1 MKSNPNLTKYLL
13 WNAKDYFKEAESFV
27 QLTDKF
33 LQPSWF
39 LWFEMIIQPIIL
51 IATCLYTRKLLDVL
65 SLLGVI
71 KTFNLWNEWVEYK
84 NVRSNFVQ
92 WKQIVDTVGGPY
104 ISTNDNNYLA
114 YVYAD
119 GMHRIFNDQMRLPA
133 RPSPSRSQPSLN
145 RRQSV

>member
-27 QLTDKF
+27 QLTNKF
-33 LQPSWF
+33 LEPSIF

-51 IATCLYTRKLLDVL
+51 IATCIYTRKLPDVL
-65 SLLGVI
+65 SLLGLI
-71 KTFNLWNEWVEYK
+71 KTVSLWNDWVEYK
-84 NVRSNFVQ
+84 NVRSNFTQ
-92 WKQIVDTVGGPY
+92 WKQIVDTVGGPF
-104 ISTNDNNYLA
+104 ISTNDNDYLA

-119 GMHRIFNDQMRLPA
+119 GMHRIFNSQMRLPA
-133 RPSPSRSQPSLN
+133 RPNPSKSQSSLS